1 MTNGNPETWQD
12 QFLNTRRAVWT
23 TTYLF
28 ETADKKREQQ
38 LKQFVEGI
46 KFTRTNTPSEETQ
59 TTSTR
64 TRRRSAAT
72 TAQENISVGLGNLDG
87 KDQTGSS
94 ANAFLPDKYLSDTW
108 RGLSHF
114 DADKWAPVKP
124 QSGTPNPFASQQ
136 AQEQVSFRDSIGI
149 IDQALRA
156 RPTVALFTGVTNDET
171 AKALSLPIQ
180 SWSQDEEII
189 TNCSSVLC
197 VTPNAALFDEHTRRQ
212 AQIIEP
218 PFSTWTERQAII
230 EHTIKEFAGAYANLS
245 KVDAN
250 AITQQTS
257 GMTIHDTE
265 SVLLESIWR
274 THTIEPTFVTK
285 AKVKLLKSLGYE
297 LVYPKYGWEALGG
310 YPELK
315 QFYNEFL
322 IRMLDNE
329 TARTWN
335 LEPTRGVIEFG
346 LGGTGKSL
354 RAKILAKEAHLP
366 FIKVDSSSI
375 FKGIVGESERT
386 IRQLIR
392 ITEANAPCIV
402 FIDEIDQLLLKR
414 GSVMATDSGVQ
425 RRTQNMLM
433 DWLGDDE
440 RRSIVI
446 AATNRLMDC
455 DIDSI
460 RAGRFDALI
469 PVLPPDGAARR
480 DIIRV
485 HSSVMRKIPLSKAL
499 RDETSAEMSELVE
512 LTTLWTGAEL
522 ELLVKESATLALT
535 RKDAQVTLDHF
546 KQAIRNRTLNLDV
559 RVSKIQ
565 DFIKEARATAGANSA
580 LLEAQADRLNG
591 EMTAYAEK
599 RKAASQSK

>member
-1 MTNGNPETWQD
+1 MTNGTPETWQD
-12 QFLNTRRAVWT
+12 LFLHTRRAVWT
-23 TTYLF
+23 TAYLF
-28 ETADKKREQQ
+28 ETADFKRFQQ
-38 LKQFVEGI
+38 LKKYVESM
-46 KFTRTNTPSEETQ
+46 KFIRVSAEEEQETTRS
-59 TTSTR
+59 
-64 TRRRSAAT
+64 RRSRQP
-72 TAQENISVGLGNLDG
+72 TAPKLSVALGDLTG
-87 KDQTGSS
+87 KDASGND
-94 ANAFLPDKYLSDTW
+94 NAHEPRKFIIDTW
-108 RGLSHF
+108 RGASEFVNKQWTPLRPE
-114 DADKWAPVKP
+114 ATTGA
-124 QSGTPNPFASQQ
+124 PNPFAPTQQ
-136 AQEQVSFRDSIGI
+136 QDRVSFHDAIGTM
-149 IDQALRA
+149 DTFLRTV
-156 RPTVALFTGVTNDET
+156 PTIAVFTGVTNDES
-171 AKALSLPIQ
+171 AKALSLALQ
-180 SWSQDEEII
+180 SWSLDEDII
-189 TNCSSVLC
+189 TNCSSVFV

-212 AQIIEP
+212 TQIIEP

-230 EHTIKEFAGAYANLS
+230 QSTMKEFSGAYADLR

-257 GMTIHDTE
+257 GMNIHDTE

-274 THTIEPTFVTK
+274 THTIDPSFVTR
-285 AKVKLLKSLGYE
+285 AKVKILKAAGCE

-392 ITEANAPCIV
+392 MTEANAPCIV
-402 FIDEIDQLLLKR
+402 FVDEIDQLLLKR

-446 AATNRLMDC
+446 AATNRLIDC

-469 PVLPPDGAARR
+469 PVLPPDKLARR
-480 DIIRV
+480 EIFRV
-485 HSSVMRKIPLSKAL
+485 HSSVMRRIPLSKPL
-499 RDETSAEMSELVE
+499 REPDSAEMAELVK
-512 LTTLWTGAEL
+512 LTTLWTGAEI
-522 ELLVKESATLALT
+522 ELLVKEAATLALT
-535 RKDAQVTLDHF
+535 VQHSEVTLDHF
-546 KQAIRNRTLNLDV
+546 KKAIESRTLNLKV
-559 RVSKIQ
+559 RMEKIN
-565 DFIKEARATAGANSA
+565 DFIKEARSTAGAHSA
-580 LLEAQADRLNG
+580 LLEAQSKRLNAEITEFIEREKTQSAKKEG
-591 EMTAYAEK
+591 E
-599 RKAASQSK
+599 